1 VILFFKIHIC
11 RIAIKIF
18 NITHKIDAYIS
29 SIFFSSDLSS
39 KPDKVAIVTGG
50 SKGIGAE
57 VVKKL
62 LQCDM
67 EVIIGELFTK
77 LLQYYSHY
85 TYQYAEI

>member
-1 VILFFKIHIC
+1 MPIFRLYFFPDLF
-11 RIAIKIF
+11 
-18 NITHKIDAYIS
+18 
-29 SIFFSSDLSS
+29 S
-39 KPDKVAIVTGG
+39 KPNKVAIVTGG

-77 LLQYYSHY
+77 LLQYYSY
-85 TYQYAEI
+85 YNISI